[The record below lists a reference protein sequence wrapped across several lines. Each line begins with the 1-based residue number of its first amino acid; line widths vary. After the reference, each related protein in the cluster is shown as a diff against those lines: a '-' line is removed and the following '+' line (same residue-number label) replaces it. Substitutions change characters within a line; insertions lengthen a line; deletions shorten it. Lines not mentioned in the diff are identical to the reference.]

1 MARLGWGIPGSR
13 VYETGVDRGV
23 LYVGEQAGVPWVG
36 LSSVDESP
44 TGGSAK
50 AYYIDGVKYLNV
62 ASAEEFE
69 ATINAFTYPPEF
81 DQCDGTAQV
90 RTGLFLTHQR
100 KKQFGFSYRT
110 TVGNETK
117 GDGHGYKIH
126 IVYNALAA
134 PSAKSYNTANNA
146 TEPSTFSWL
155 ITTKPPAMVGYKRTA
170 HVVIDSRTTNV
181 TTLQAIEDA
190 LYGSVTTDPSL
201 PSLSELIE
209 IFDANADLIIVD
221 NGDGTYTA
229 TGPDSVIQVLND
241 ELWQITSPDAI
252 NVDDTTFTLTSA

>member
-90 RTGLFLTHQR
+90 RIASF
-100 KKQFGFSYRT
+100 
-110 TVGNETK
+110 VG
-117 GDGHGYKIH
+117 
-126 IVYNALAA
+126 A
-134 PSAKSYNTANNA
+134 
-146 TEPSTFSWL
+146 
-155 ITTKPPAMVGYKRTA
+155 
-170 HVVIDSRTTNV
+170 
-181 TTLQAIEDA
+181 
-190 LYGSVTTDPSL
+190 
-201 PSLSELIE
+201 
-209 IFDANADLIIVD
+209 
-221 NGDGTYTA
+221 
-229 TGPDSVIQVLND
+229 
-241 ELWQITSPDAI
+241 
-252 NVDDTTFTLTSA
+252 